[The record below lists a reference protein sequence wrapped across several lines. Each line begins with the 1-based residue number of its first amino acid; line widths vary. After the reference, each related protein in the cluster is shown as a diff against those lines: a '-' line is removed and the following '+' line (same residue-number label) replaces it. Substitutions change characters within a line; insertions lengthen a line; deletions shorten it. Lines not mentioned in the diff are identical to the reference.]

1 MRCFVY
7 TVQALEG
14 PVSNTIFQCLASEQE
29 KKENGNIKIIQ
40 AVQIFISFELFVSRR
55 DPVNGV
61 KKYGAF
67 WVLQI
72 HMACMTLT

>member
-61 KKYGAF
+61 KNMVHFGYSRYI
-67 WVLQI
+67 WHV
-72 HMACMTLT
+72 